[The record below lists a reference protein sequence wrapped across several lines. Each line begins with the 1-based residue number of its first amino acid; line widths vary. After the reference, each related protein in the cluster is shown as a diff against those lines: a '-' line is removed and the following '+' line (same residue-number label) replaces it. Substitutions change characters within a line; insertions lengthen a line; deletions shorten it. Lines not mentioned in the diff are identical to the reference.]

1 MQGKHLSPYKK
12 IPPSHT
18 FQFRLPKANDL
29 PSNDTEQGV
38 KYLPPWSDKESP
50 LYFLLEQAQQG
61 FVLARGRGMHSKAQ
75 ADHRQSLLSQSLT
88 LFLLLVVYV
97 N

>member
-1 MQGKHLSPYKK
+1 MQGKHLSPYRE

-29 PSNDTEQGV
+29 PSNNTEQGV
-38 KYLPPWSDKESP
+38 KYLPPQSDKESP

-61 FVLARGRGMHSKAQ
+61 FVLVRGRGMLSNAQ

-88 LFLLLVVYV
+88 LFLLLVVNV